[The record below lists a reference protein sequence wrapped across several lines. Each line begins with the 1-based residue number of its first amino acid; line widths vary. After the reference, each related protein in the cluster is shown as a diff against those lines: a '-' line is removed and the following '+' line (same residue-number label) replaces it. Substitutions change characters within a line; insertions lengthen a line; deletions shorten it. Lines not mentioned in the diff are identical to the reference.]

1 MRHPQAAHEDTS
13 LEDVIGQD
21 ETPRLPTK
29 APTRET
35 QDLLTIPVD
44 DVPSCIPDIDPEDT
58 QLETVRTCSTLSHQ
72 IEESPARETTPVD
85 DHEPSLPGDSSME
98 PFVSEETSEDNH
110 STEGD
115 QTTGVLKPE
124 REQPVSV
131 HRSHFPFFEVEES
144 IAEPSIFEDDRRSSH
159 SDNTFGLEHLFTDYS
174 PATQPSGGSGLLKT
188 RGLRLLFFEN
198 GVVYGLSALY
208 VLRDIM
214 DYANSHK
221 YHTYE
226 DRKPCDVF
234 DLIGGTGTGGQVDFL
249 R

>member
-159 SDNTFGLEHLFTDYS
+159 SDNTFGLELLFTDYS
-174 PATQPSGGSGLLKT
+174 PATQPSGDRASSKLGVFVCCFSRTASCMGFPHFMFYEILWIMPIPTNTTPMRIGSHATCSTLL
-188 RGLRLLFFEN
+188 E
-198 GVVYGLSALY
+198 ALEP
-208 VLRDIM
+208 VG
-214 DYANSHK
+214 K
-221 YHTYE
+221 
-226 DRKPCDVF
+226 
-234 DLIGGTGTGGQVDFL
+234 
-249 R
+249 